1 MEIPDNIEKI
11 IGKLYSN
18 KLLGPNELS
27 KIEWWLE
34 QNYFNPETEAW
45 LKTNWEGTANISTGV
60 SFNDIRRRIRENNE
74 KLKQQKWQWWMR
86 RAQRV
91 AAILLLPL
99 FLATAWLA
107 YQHFYD
113 APQWL
118 ALTTKQGERTHVV
131 LPDGSEVWINV
142 DSRLEYATSFNQ
154 KNRSLKLSG
163 EAWFRVAKDKE
174 LPFTVNA
181 KNIEVTAVGTEF
193 NISAYPDEANV
204 TAFLNEGIVKLGY
217 SGENNSK
224 KVIEMIPGEQAV
236 FNQKNSSLQV
246 QKTTSPRSGNWRNG
260 ELYFGNE
267 SMDAVFRKMERW
279 YGITIHFNPK
289 DFEGETLTVNLKN
302 GEQVEQLLEIINNA
316 IGITISK
323 NENEYRI
330 KKNKK

>member
-1 MEIPDNIEKI
+1 MEIKDNIEEI

-18 KLLGPNELS
+18 KLLGPDELS

-34 QNYFNPETEAW
+34 QNYFSRETEAW
-45 LKTNWEGTANISTGV
+45 LKTNWEGSKNVSTGV

-74 KLKQQKWQWWMR
+74 KLQQQNRHWWVYR
-86 RAQRV
+86 VQRV
-91 AAILLLPL
+91 AAVLLLPL
-99 FLATAWLA
+99 LLATGWLA
-107 YQHFYD
+107 YQHFSD
-113 APQWL
+113 SPQWL
-118 ALTTKQGERTHVV
+118 SLTTKQGERTHLV

-142 DSRLEYATSFNQ
+142 DSRLEYETNFNK
-154 KNRSLKLSG
+154 KNRSLRLSG
-163 EAWFRVAKDKE
+163 EAYFKVAKGKE

-181 KNIEVTAVGTEF
+181 KSIEVTAVGTEF
-193 NISAYPDEANV
+193 NISAYPEEANV
-204 TAFLNEGIVKLGY
+204 TTFLKEGIVKLAY
-217 SGENNSK
+217 SDENNPK
-224 KVIEMIPGEQAV
+224 KTIEMIPGEQAV
-236 FNQKNSSLQV
+236 FNQKKNSLQV
-246 QKTTSPRSGNWRNG
+246 LQASSPHSGNWRNG

-330 KKNKK
+330 KKNNK